1 MDIVTYLNT
10 AKPLQVFEKY
20 SGRKV
25 NDYENLLID
34 VLLFHYQLQPC
45 VVNVLLSFV
54 LLKQGGKLP
63 RPYVEKIA
71 SHWSQANIFTVN
83 EAMEMAKKDYSHI
96 SRNKVKSI

>member
-1 MDIVTYLNT
+1 MDIITYFNT
-10 AKPLQVFEKY
+10 EKPLQVFEKY

-45 VVNVLLSFV
+45 VVNVLVSLV
-54 LLKQGGKLP
+54 LLKQGGKFP

-71 SHWSQANIFTVN
+71 SHWSQKNVFTVK
-83 EAMEMAKKDYSHI
+83 EAIEMSKKNYSHI
-96 SRNKVKSI
+96 SRNKIKSI